1 MDMDHTPFAS
11 AHQANVRPA
20 PQLEI
25 VIPVYNEAQQ
35 LAASVTALR
44 TFLDTKFPLTTVVTV
59 VDNASTDDT
68 WTIASGLAA
77 SLPGVQTLHLEQKGR
92 GRALRAAWTASQS
105 PVVAYMDVDL
115 ATGLDALLPLVA
127 PLLSGHSDVAIGT
140 RLASG
145 AKVVRGARREIIS
158 RTYNLLLKFALG
170 NSSSDAQ
177 CGFKALRREAIE
189 AVLPL
194 VDDESWFFDTE
205 VLITAQRLGLR
216 IYEVPVDWVDD
227 LDSRVAVARTAWLD
241 VCGVARMMTPASRH
255 RAARA
260 RRLLPP
266 ALVPTSPSLASTT
279 ADAAPTEGRD
289 SSSSEG
295 DVFADELLRFAG
307 VGLVSTLVYVV
318 LFVLLEPRIDT
329 YAANAIALIGCTLG
343 NTAAHRGMA
352 DTARHGLDRLHRLAV
367 GTALLAVSLAFTTLA
382 LLVTRVFGIDALA
395 PELVAVTVANAAAAA
410 FRFAILRTWVFRP
423 RFGTQLGNSNGNGNG
438 NGNGYN
444 NVNGNGNADVCGSN
458 VGVKPGM
465 ANQPSSSPA
474 PEPST
479 MSTAVRIPS
488 RNQR

>member
-1 MDMDHTPFAS
+1 MDHTSFGS
-11 AHQANVRPA
+11 AHHNNVRPA

-35 LAASVTALR
+35 LAASITALR
-44 TFLDTKFPLTTVVTV
+44 TFLDTKFPLTTVVTI
-59 VDNASTDDT
+59 VDNASTDDS

-77 SLPGVQTLHLEQKGR
+77 SLSGVQVLHLEQKGR

-158 RTYNLLLKFALG
+158 RTYNVLLKFALG
-170 NSSSDAQ
+170 SSCSDAQ

-205 VLITAQRLGLR
+205 VLITAERLGLR
-216 IYEVPVDWVDD
+216 IHEVPVDWVDD

-241 VCGVARMMTPASRH
+241 ICGVARMMTPASRH
-255 RAARA
+255 RASRA

-266 ALVPTSPSLASTT
+266 ALVSTSPSPSTT
-279 ADAAPTEGRD
+279 AEAAPAEVVG

-307 VGLVSTLVYVV
+307 VGLISTLVYVV
-318 LFVLLEPRIDT
+318 LFVLLEPRINT
-329 YAANAIALIGCTLG
+329 YSANAIALIGCTLG

-367 GTALLAVSLAFTTLA
+367 GAALLTVSLAFTTLA
-382 LLVTRVFGIDALA
+382 LLVTQVLGIDSLV

-410 FRFAILRTWVFRP
+410 FRFVILRTWIFRP
-423 RFGTQLGNSNGNGNG
+423 RFGTHLG
-438 NGNGYN
+438 
-444 NVNGNGNADVCGSN
+444 NVNGVDVSN
-458 VGVKPGM
+458 DVGPAM
-465 ANQPSSSPA
+465 PEQQMHSLPS
-474 PEPST
+474 EPSPL
-479 MSTAVRIPS
+479 STAVRIPS